1 LLRSLC
7 WVVLGML
14 MATIFTV
21 LGYWGSGDWM
31 GRYTLRSEARSC
43 DAVVVVRGKE

>member
-14 MATIFTV
+14 MAMDYAV
-21 LGYWGSGDWM
+21 WVYWG
-31 GRYTLRSEARSC
+31 
-43 DAVVVVRGKE
+43 